1 MTDRCSIEIRSDGS
15 ARLCGAL
22 TFETVPGLFR
32 EAAAHIAD
40 AADGQLIDLA
50 DVQAVD
56 SAGLALLLEWQASRK
71 ASGMHL
77 TFVNAPASLVSL
89 VSLAEA
95 TRLLN
100 LSDRR
105 PQP

>member
-56 SAGLALLLEWQASRK
+56 SAGLALLLEWQAAAGGSL
-71 ASGMHL
+71 SMTG
-77 TFVNAPASLVSL
+77 APSSLVQ
-89 VSLAEA
+89 LARLSEA
-95 TRLLN
+95 TELLK
-100 LSDRR
+100 LTGRETG
-105 PQP
+105 